1 MKRIF
6 NWIVGGAAFAAAS
19 AGASLAQAADPPAEA
34 PAGAC
39 VSDDAKK
46 NLETCPSG
54 ISQFTPKSDK
64 PQGVKIANVVPSEQK
79 TKENKPTNPDVEMA
93 NAQRDQRREGLKAKA
108 AKLLVSEIQQLEE
121 LWKATS
127 KTAADRV
134 QLARRLAETYVE
146 LENAAFREKTENEIK
161 QDQAAA
167 DKSKKLLEGARGN
180 AIKYYK
186 VVANEYKSYPQL
198 DEVLYYLAYEYEQ
211 AQNLDEARKVYLQL
225 INETPQSKYI
235 PNAYLAFGELFFNE
249 GQTDPSKFEL
259 AKQSYQKVL
268 EYPEAQNKV
277 FGYALYKMGYVH
289 WNLGERENFAKAL
302 DFFKKTIEYGE
313 RHAKEPGVE
322 ALQKNARK
330 DIIPVYA
337 LVGKPGEAYGFFKP
351 LSADKSDKATYE
363 MMDNLGLNYL
373 DTGHYPEAIALYE
386 DLLQRDKSD
395 NNCKYQAHIVQA
407 TMSMKGGGNKSLI
420 RDKLDALAKRAKAF
434 KTESHSEESKIQCS
448 NAAVELLYE
457 TAAAWQIEAQGS
469 GGVRG
474 TGDKNTMK
482 LAAEAYNFITENFS
496 KEEFSKFEF
505 PKFVKDDWPSL
516 FKIKYAKADLLYF
529 QGDWEKCGPAFDS
542 VVEEDPTGPEA
553 AEAAFASVLCY
564 QKLYDQT
571 HSGEKARKGTG
582 NLPGQKDDKKKEK
595 DARDEL
601 KKKDM
606 TPAQKGMVQA
616 FNRYV
621 CYIKPDGSDAK
632 AKDQF
637 VEVKYARARTYFE
650 AHHWEEASLGFRD
663 IALNHA
669 EHDSGIYAAQLYL
682 ESLNILGSSSES
694 PRPGCFD
701 EMADAVPKFLT
712 LYCEGGKAAK
722 NAEQCTML
730 TKIQC
735 DIQRLKAQKTVELAG
750 KSTSGALRLYEEA
763 ANTYLGIWKKYGEGP
778 MEAGQKPQCDRI
790 DEILFNA
797 AESFQ
802 SARLVMKSIQARLI
816 LLNPKYGMDK
826 GELARKSIYKIGGN
840 FQAIAVYDE
849 AAKWYEKYSRE
860 FPKAEK
866 ADTALSDAVVLRLGL
881 GQEAEAIKAADDF
894 MKTYGSSKPVE
905 TAKVAFAIGAH
916 YVDREEWDN
925 ARKRLTGS
933 MALIDKNAPLD
944 VQVQAHALLGRVFVR
959 IKSTSNADQEY
970 NKVRGL
976 WKDSKAASDKIL
988 ADADGGIRRLGKALT
1003 AVGEAYFYFAEKSK
1017 KEVDKIKFPEYKG
1030 PDTKEDVLK
1039 HIKTKVG
1046 DWMKK
1051 KRPAIEAAEKEYL
1064 KVVQL
1069 EPAPPP
1075 KWVIASGARVGN
1087 MWGEFVREFRA
1098 APIPAS
1104 FKRDDELRGTYY
1116 AALDEASEPQKQRA
1130 KVAFETCLNY
1140 SVKYQFFDEY
1150 SRSCEEWL
1158 SKSYKNEYHQVDEFR
1173 GAPNRVNSG
1182 LNDRAFPLDIEG
1194 KPVNTNPQLPEG
1206 EKTEKPENTDAVD
1219 DKKGGKAAPKK

>member
-1 MKRIF
+1 M
-6 NWIVGGAAFAAAS
+6 AA
-19 AGASLAQAADPPAEA
+19 G
-34 PAGAC
+34 
-39 VSDDAKK
+39 
-46 NLETCPSG
+46 
-54 ISQFTPKSDK
+54 
-64 PQGVKIANVVPSEQK
+64 
-79 TKENKPTNPDVEMA
+79 
-93 NAQRDQRREGLKAKA
+93 QRDQRRQAAKDKA
-108 AKLLVSEIQQLEE
+108 AKLLISEIAQLEE

-127 KTAADRV
+127 KNAADRV

-146 LENAAFREKTENEIK
+146 LENASFREKTEADIK
-161 QDQAAA
+161 KDQAAA
-167 DKSKKLLEGARGN
+167 DKAKKTLEGARLN

-186 VVANEYKSYPQL
+186 VVANEYKTYPQL

-211 AQNLDEARKVYLQL
+211 GQNLDEARKVYLQL

-259 AKQSYQKVL
+259 AKQSYAKVL

-289 WNLGERENFAKAL
+289 WNLGERENFGKAL
-302 DFFKKTIEYGE
+302 DFFKKTIEYGD
-313 RHAKEPGVE
+313 RHASEPGVA

-330 DIIPVYA
+330 DIVPVYA

-351 LSADKSDKATYE
+351 LSGNKSADTGTFE

-373 DTGHYPEAIALYE
+373 DTGHYPEAITLYE
-386 DLLQRDKSD
+386 DLMQRDKGD

-407 TMSMKGGGNKSLI
+407 TMSLKGGGNKATI
-420 RDKLDALAKRAKAF
+420 RGKLEEMVKRAKAF
-434 KTESHSEESKIQCS
+434 KTENHTEESKSQCA
-448 NAAVELLYE
+448 NATVELLFE

-482 LAAEAYNFITENFS
+482 LAAESYNLITENYTKDDFT
-496 KEEFSKFEF
+496 KFEF
-505 PKFVKDDWPSL
+505 PKIVKDDWPSL

-542 VVEEDPTGPEA
+542 VVEEDPTGPDA

-571 HSGEKARKGTG
+571 HTGDKARKGTG
-582 NLPGQKDDKKKEK
+582 NLPGQDDKKKAAATSK
-595 DARDEL
+595 NDEL

-606 TPAQKGMVQA
+606 SPSQKGMVQA

-621 CYIKPDGSDAK
+621 CYIKPNDADTK
-632 AKDQF
+632 AKEQYA
-637 VEVKYARARTYFE
+637 EVKYARARTYFE
-650 AHHWEEASLGFRD
+650 AHHWEEAALGFRD
-663 IALNHA
+663 IAVNHA
-669 EHDSGIYAAQLYL
+669 DLESGIYAAQLYL
-682 ESLNILGSSSES
+682 EALNILGADSSN
-694 PRPGCFD
+694 PRPSCFD
-701 EMADAVPKFLT
+701 EMAESVPKFLS
-712 LYCEGGKAAK
+712 LYCEGGKASK
-722 NAEQCTML
+722 NQEQCTML

-735 DIQRLKAQKTVELAG
+735 DIQRLKAQKTVELAS
-750 KSTSGALRLYEEA
+750 KSTTNTLRLYEDA

-778 MEAGQKPQCDRI
+778 MEAGQKAQCDRI
-790 DEILFNA
+790 DEVLFNA

-802 SARLVMKSIQARLI
+802 SARLIMKSIQVRLI
-816 LLNPKYGMDK
+816 LLNPKFGMDK

-849 AAKWYEKYSRE
+849 AAKWYEKYSKE

-866 ADTALSDAVVLRLGL
+866 ADNALSDAVVLRLGL
-881 GQEAEAIKAADDF
+881 GQDADAIKDADEF
-894 MKTYGSSKPVE
+894 MKTYGSSKPAE

-925 ARKRLTGS
+925 ARKRLTGA
-933 MALIDKNAPLD
+933 MGLIDKNATVD
-944 VQVQAHALLGRVFVR
+944 VQAQAHALLGRVFVR
-959 IKSTSNADQEY
+959 IKSVNNSDTEY
-970 NKVRGL
+970 GKVRAL
-976 WKDSKAASDKIL
+976 WKDPKAAADKLL
-988 ADADGGIRRLGKALT
+988 ADGDGGTRRLAKALT
-1003 AVGEAYFYFAEKSK
+1003 AVGEASFYFAEKSK

-1039 HIKTKVG
+1039 HIKTKVS

-1051 KRPAIEAAEKEYL
+1051 KRPAIESAEKEYL

-1075 KWVIASGARVGN
+1075 KWVIASGARVGS

-1104 FKRDDELRGTYY
+1104 FKRDDDLRNTYY
-1116 AALDEASEPQKQRA
+1116 AALDEASEPQKQKA
-1130 KVAFETCLNY
+1130 KGAFETCLGY

-1158 SKSYKNEYHQVDEFR
+1158 SKTYKNEYHQVDEFR

-1182 LNDRAFPLDIEG
+1182 LNDRAFPLDIDG
-1194 KPVNTNPQLPEG
+1194 KPVNTNPQQAEA
-1206 EKTEKPENTDAVD
+1206 EKSEKPEEAKSDD
-1219 DKKGGKAAPKK
+1219 KDKKGGKPAGKK

>member
-1 MKRIF
+1 MKRILK
-6 NWIVGGAAFAAAS
+6 WIVGGAALAVISASTPAIIAA
-19 AGASLAQAADPPAEA
+19 EI
-34 PAGAC
+34 C
-39 VSDDAKK
+39 VSEDAKK
-46 NLETCPSG
+46 NIETCPSG
-54 ISQFTPKSDK
+54 IAQFTPKSDK
-64 PQGVKIANVVPSEQK
+64 PAGVKIANVVPSEQK
-79 TKENKPTNPDVEMA
+79 LKENKPTNPDVEMA
-93 NAQRDQRREGLKAKA
+93 NAQRDQRRTQMRDTA
-108 AKLLVSEIQQLEE
+108 AKLLVSEIAQLEE

-127 KTAADRV
+127 KGAADRV

-146 LENAAFREKTENEIK
+146 LENASFREKTENEIK
-161 QDQAAA
+161 KDQAAA
-167 DKSKKLLEGARGN
+167 DKAAKVMASARAS

-186 VVANEYKSYPQL
+186 IIANEYKSYPNL

-211 AQNLDEARKVYLQL
+211 GQNLDEARKVYLQL

-259 AKQSYQKVL
+259 AKQSYAKVL

-277 FGYALYKMGYVH
+277 YGYALYKMGYVY

-302 DFFKKTIEYGE
+302 DFFKRTIEYAD

-337 LVGKPGEAYGFFKP
+337 LVGKPTEAYSFFKP
-351 LSADKSDKATYE
+351 LSGDKSSDKATFE

-386 DLLQRDKSD
+386 DLMQRDKGD

-407 TMSMKGGGNKSLI
+407 TMSMKGGGNKAVI
-420 RDKLDALAKRAKAF
+420 RDKLDALAKRAKSF
-434 KTESHSEESKIQCS
+434 KNENHSEEAKIQCS

-482 LAAEAYNFITENFS
+482 MAAEAYNFITENFT
-496 KEEFSKFEF
+496 KEEFAKFEF
-505 PKFVKDDWPSL
+505 PKFVKEDWPSL

-564 QKLYDQT
+564 QKLYDQI
-571 HSGEKARKGTG
+571 HAGDKGRQGTG
-582 NLPGQKDDKKKEK
+582 NLPGQKDDKKKDSRK
-595 DARDEL
+595 NTGDEL
-601 KKKDM
+601 KKKEM

-621 CYIKPDGSDAK
+621 CYIKPSDTDAK
-632 AKDQF
+632 AKDQY

-650 AHHWEEASLGFRD
+650 ARHWEEAALGFRD
-663 IALNHA
+663 IAMNHA
-669 EHDSGIYAAQLYL
+669 DHESGIYAAQLYL
-682 ESLNILGSSSES
+682 ESLNILGASSEN

-701 EMADAVPKFLT
+701 EMAEAVPKFLS
-712 LYCEGGKAAK
+712 LYCEGGKASK
-722 NAEQCTML
+722 NQEQCTLL

-735 DIQRLKAQKTVELAG
+735 DIQRLKAQKTVELAA
-750 KSTSGALRLYEEA
+750 KSTSNALRLYEDA
-763 ANTYLGIWKKYGEGP
+763 ANTYLAIWKKYGEGP
-778 MEAGQKPQCDRI
+778 MDAGQKPQCDRI

-797 AESFQ
+797 AEAFQ

-840 FQAIAVYDE
+840 FQAIAVYEE
-849 AAKWYEKYSRE
+849 AAKWYEKYARE

-881 GQEAEAIKAADDF
+881 GQEAEAIKSADDF
-894 MKTYGSSKPVE
+894 MKTYGASKPVE

-933 MALIDKNAPLD
+933 MAMIDKNAPLD

-959 IKSTSNADQEY
+959 IKSANNADQEY
-970 NKVRGL
+970 NKVRAL
-976 WKDSKAASDKIL
+976 WRDPKAASDKIL
-988 ADADGGIRRLGKALT
+988 ADTEGGVRRLGKALT

-1030 PDTKEDVLK
+1030 QDTKEEVLK
-1039 HIKTKVG
+1039 HIKTKVS

-1051 KRPAIEAAEKEYL
+1051 KRPAIENAEKEYL
-1064 KVVQL
+1064 KIVQL

-1075 KWVIASGARVGN
+1075 KWVIAAGARVGH

-1158 SKSYKNEYHQVDEFR
+1158 SKTYKNEYHQVDEFR
-1173 GAPNRVNSG
+1173 GTPNRVNSG
-1182 LNDRAFPLDIEG
+1182 LNDRAFPLDIDG
-1194 KPVNTNPQLPEG
+1194 KPVNTNPQPTEND
-1206 EKTEKPENTDAVD
+1206 KVEKPENADTST
-1219 DKKGGKAAPKK
+1219 DKKGKK

>member
-1 MKRIF
+1 MKRILK
-6 NWIVGGAAFAAAS
+6 WIVGGATLAAAS
-19 AGASLAQAADPPAEA
+19 ASTPAAVAAD
-34 PAGAC
+34 AC

-46 NLETCPSG
+46 NIETCPSG

-79 TKENKPTNPDVEMA
+79 TKDNKPTNPDVEMA
-93 NAQRDQRREGLKAKA
+93 NAQRDQRRSAMKDKA
-108 AKLLVSEIQQLEE
+108 AKLLISEIAQLEE

-127 KTAADRV
+127 KGAADRV

-146 LENAAFREKTENEIK
+146 LENASFREKTEGEIK
-161 QDQAAA
+161 KDQAAA
-167 DKSKKLLEGARGN
+167 DKAAKVMASARSS

-186 VVANEYKSYPQL
+186 VIANEYKSYPNL
-198 DEVLYYLAYEYEQ
+198 DEVFYYLAYEYEQ
-211 AQNLDEARKVYLQL
+211 GQNLDEARKVYLQL

-259 AKQSYQKVL
+259 AKQSYAKVL

-302 DFFKKTIEYGE
+302 DYFKKTIEYAE
-313 RHAKEPGVE
+313 RHAKEPGVD

-337 LVGKPGEAYGFFKP
+337 LVGKPNEAYGFFKP
-351 LSADKSDKATYE
+351 LSGDKSSDKATFE

-386 DLLQRDKSD
+386 DLMQRDKGD

-407 TMSMKGGGNKSLI
+407 TMSMKGGGNKALV
-420 RDKLDALAKRAKAF
+420 RDKLDALAKRAKNF
-434 KTESHSEESKIQCS
+434 KTENHSEESKIQCS

-482 LAAEAYNFITENFS
+482 MAAEAYNFITENFT
-496 KEEFSKFEF
+496 KDEFTKFEF

-571 HSGEKARKGTG
+571 HAGDKARQGTG
-582 NLPGQKDDKKKEK
+582 NLPGQKDDKKKK
-595 DARDEL
+595 DAKKDASDEL
-601 KKKDM
+601 KKKEM

-621 CYIKPDGSDAK
+621 CYIKPSDADAK
-632 AKDQF
+632 AKDQY

-650 AHHWEEASLGFRD
+650 ARHWEEASLGFRD
-663 IALNHA
+663 IAMNHA
-669 EHDSGIYAAQLYL
+669 DHESGIYAAQLYL
-682 ESLNILGSSSES
+682 ESLNILGASADN

-701 EMADAVPKFLT
+701 EMGEAVPKFLS
-712 LYCEGGKAAK
+712 LYCEGGKASK
-722 NAEQCTML
+722 NQEQCTML

-735 DIQRLKAQKTVELAG
+735 DIQRLKAQKTVELAA
-750 KSTSGALRLYEEA
+750 KSSNNALRLYEDA

-826 GELARKSIYKIGGN
+826 GDLARKSIYKIGGN
-840 FQAIAVYDE
+840 FQAIAVYEE
-849 AAKWYEKYSRE
+849 AAKWYEKYARE

-881 GQEAEAIKAADDF
+881 GQESEAIKSADDF

-933 MALIDKNAPLD
+933 MGMIDKNAPLD

-959 IKSTSNADQEY
+959 IKSTNNADQEY

-976 WKDSKAASDKIL
+976 WKDPKASADKIL
-988 ADADGGIRRLGKALT
+988 ADADGGVRRLGKALT

-1030 PDTKEDVLK
+1030 QDTKEEVLK
-1039 HIKTKVG
+1039 HIKGKVG

-1051 KRPAIEAAEKEYL
+1051 KRPAIESAEKEYL
-1064 KVVQL
+1064 KIVQL

-1075 KWVIASGARVGN
+1075 KWVIAAGARVGH

-1182 LNDRAFPLDIEG
+1182 LNDRAFPLDIDG
-1194 KPVNTNPQLPEG
+1194 KPVNTNPQPAEN
-1206 EKTEKPENTDAVD
+1206 EKIEKPENTDAVD
-1219 DKKGGKAAPKK
+1219 DKKGKK

>member
-1 MKRIF
+1 M
-6 NWIVGGAAFAAAS
+6 
-19 AGASLAQAADPPAEA
+19 
-34 PAGAC
+34 
-39 VSDDAKK
+39 
-46 NLETCPSG
+46 
-54 ISQFTPKSDK
+54 
-64 PQGVKIANVVPSEQK
+64 KIANVIPTEQK
-79 TKENKPTNPDVEMA
+79 TKDNKPTNPDVEMA
-93 NAQRDQRREGLKAKA
+93 SSQRDARRQAMAAKA
-108 AKLLVSEIQQLEE
+108 AKLLMSEIAQLED
-121 LWKATS
+121 LWKATG
-127 KTAADRV
+127 KGAADRV

-161 QDQAAA
+161 NDQAAA
-167 DKSKKLLEGARGN
+167 DKSKKILEGARAN

-186 VVANEYKSYPQL
+186 VIANEYKSYPQL

-211 AQNLDEARKVYLQL
+211 AQKLDDARAVYMQL
-225 INETPQSKYI
+225 INDTPQSKYI

-259 AKQSYQKVL
+259 AKQSYAKVL

-277 FGYALYKMGYVH
+277 YGYALYKMGYVH

-302 DFFKKTIEYGE
+302 DFFKKTIEYAD
-313 RHAKEPGVE
+313 RHAKEPGVD

-351 LSADKSDKATYE
+351 LSGDKSSDKPTYE

-373 DTGHYPEAIALYE
+373 DTGHYPEAITLYE
-386 DLLQRDKSD
+386 DLMQRDKGD
-395 NNCKYQAHIVQA
+395 NNCTYQAHIAEA
-407 TMSMKGGGNKSLI
+407 TMAMKGGGNKAAI

-434 KTESHSEESKIQCS
+434 KTENHSDESKNQCS
-448 NAAVELLYE
+448 NATVSLLYE

-482 LAAEAYNFITENFS
+482 LAAEAYNFITENFTR
-496 KEEFSKFEF
+496 EEFTKFEF
-505 PKFVKDDWPSL
+505 PKFVKEDWPSL

-542 VVEEDPTGPEA
+542 VVEEDPTGPDA

-571 HSGEKARKGTG
+571 HSGDKAHKGTG
-582 NLPGQKDDKKKEK
+582 NLPGQDAKK
-595 DARDEL
+595 DAKKNADDEL
-601 KKKDM
+601 KKKEM
-606 TPAQKGMVQA
+606 TTAQKGMVQA

-621 CYIKPDGSDAK
+621 CYIKPDGADAK
-632 AKDQF
+632 AKDQY

-663 IALNHA
+663 IAMNHA
-669 EHDSGIYAAQLYL
+669 DHDSGIYAAQLYL
-682 ESLNILGSSSES
+682 EALNILGMSKES

-701 EMADAVPKFLT
+701 EMAEAVPKFLT
-712 LYCEGGKAAK
+712 LYCEGGNASK

-735 DIQRLKAQKTVELAG
+735 DIQRLKAQKTVELAS
-750 KSTSGALRLYEEA
+750 KSTTGALRLYESA
-763 ANTYLGIWKKYGEGP
+763 ANTYLDIWKKYGEGP

-826 GELARKSIYKIGGN
+826 GELARKSVYKIGGN

-849 AAKWYEKYSRE
+849 AARWYEKYAKE

-866 ADTALSDAVVLRLGL
+866 ADAALSDAVVLRLGL
-881 GQEAEAIKAADDF
+881 GQDAEAIKDADDF
-894 MKTYGSSKPVE
+894 MKIYGSSKPVE

-916 YVDREEWDN
+916 YAEREEWDN

-933 MALIDKNAPLD
+933 MGMIDKNAPID

-959 IKSTSNADQEY
+959 IKSVSNADQEY
-970 NKVRGL
+970 NKVRNL
-976 WKDSKAASDKIL
+976 WKDPKASADKLL
-988 ADADGGIRRLGKALT
+988 ADGDGGIRRLGKALT

-1017 KEVDKIKFPEYKG
+1017 KAVDKIKFPEYKG
-1030 PDTKEDVLK
+1030 PDTKEEVLK
-1039 HIKTKVG
+1039 HIKNKVG

-1064 KVVQL
+1064 KIVQL

-1075 KWVIASGARVGN
+1075 KWVIAAGARVGH

-1104 FKRDDELRGTYY
+1104 FKHDDELRGTYY

-1130 KVAFETCLNY
+1130 KGAFETCLGY

-1158 SKSYKNEYHQVDEFR
+1158 SKTYKNEYHQVDEFR

-1182 LNDRAFPLDIEG
+1182 LNDRAFPLDIDG
-1194 KPVNTNPQLPEG
+1194 NPVNTNPQPTE
-1206 EKTEKPENTDAVD
+1206 EKVEKPENTDVVD
-1219 DKKGGKAAPKK
+1219 DKKGGKPAGKK